1 MKRVYSITINGANDC
16 VVMTEAE
23 SSMIALKFASLS
35 TFEMYDMTERH
46 GMKPE
51 HLHKIARQ
59 EQLVDKLSW
68 MGPLPTVVKGKE
80 TGKFGGAAHDIIWEF
95 QDLME
100 MKI

>member
-1 MKRVYSITINGANDC
+1 MKRVYSVTINGANDC

-23 SSMIALKFASLS
+23 SSMIALKFADASQ
-35 TFEMYDMTERH
+35 FEMYDMTKRH

-51 HLHKIARQ
+51 HLHKLARQ
-59 EQLVDKLSW
+59 EQLVEKLTW
-68 MGPLPTVVKGKE
+68 LGPMPTYKKGIGS
-80 TGKFGGAAHDIIWEF
+80 GKFGGAAHLNWEF